1 MRIEFHPQ
9 PSPAGDPA
17 HQPAMSSPLPSPRPV
32 RVVSWCALVAAVLA
46 VPIALT
52 YLVDARPLR
61 APAVEIAVAAGFAA
75 MALMLGQFATTG
87 RFHRIAR
94 TIGSGTMMRIHRVA
108 GISAIVLVLGHP
120 LLAILADPAYLSFFD
135 PRVNLPRAAA
145 LTAAVFV
152 SLGLLIPPLAR
163 KQLRLP
169 YEWWR
174 LSHAALAP
182 LLIFIGIIHI
192 NMVGHHVDEWW
203 KRILWIA
210 LTAAALGLLAHTRVL
225 RPLGL
230 RRRPWRIAEVRPEH
244 AGTVTLALEPVGH
257 SGLRFESGHHVFLTL
272 GDSPFSLQQHPFT
285 ICSSDQRPERI
296 ELTIK
301 DLGDFTSSVQA
312 ALPGGRA
319 FLEGPYG
326 GAWLYTTGGEVPL
339 VMLAGG
345 IGITPFISAIRSLRD
360 RGLSRRFT
368 LFHAVEE
375 VGQATFRGELAVLC
389 PETGGRYL
397 IVPEEPPAGWEGVSG
412 RISREMLAKELS
424 REELAQ
430 ARFVICGPPPMRRAM
445 LGHLNSLGVPRQR
458 IHVEEFDMV

>member
-1 MRIEFHPQ
+1 MK
-9 PSPAGDPA
+9 PSP
-17 HQPAMSSPLPSPRPV
+17 LRSPRPV
-32 RVVSWCALVAAVLA
+32 RVILWCALVAAALA
-46 VPIALT
+46 APVALT
-52 YLVDARPLR
+52 YFVDPRSPR
-61 APAVEIAVAAGFAA
+61 APAVEIAVAAGFLA

-87 RFHRIAR
+87 RFRRIAR
-94 TIGSGTMMRIHRVA
+94 TIGLGTMMRIHRVA
-108 GISAIVLVLGHP
+108 GISAIVLVLAHP

-145 LTAAVFV
+145 LTAVIFV

-163 KQLRLP
+163 KRLRLP

-182 LLIFIGIIHI
+182 VLIFIGIVHI

-210 LTAAALGLLAHTRVL
+210 LTVTALGLLAHTRIL

-230 RRRPWRIAEVRPEH
+230 RRRPWRIAEVRPEQ
-244 AGTVTLALEPVGH
+244 AGTVTLVLEPEGH
-257 SGLRFESGHHVFLTL
+257 GGLRFESGHHVFLTL

-285 ICSSDQRPERI
+285 IASSDQRPERI

-301 DLGDFTSSVQA
+301 DLGDFTRTVQSL
-312 ALPGGRA
+312 LPGGRA

-326 GAWLYTTGGEVPL
+326 GAWLYTTAGEVPL

-375 VGQATFRGELAVLC
+375 VDQATFREELSSLC
-389 PETGGRYL
+389 AEIGGRYL
-397 IVPEEPPAGWEGVSG
+397 IVPEEATAGWEGLSG
-412 RISREMLAKELS
+412 RITREMLASELP
-424 REELAQ
+424 REELSV
-430 ARFVICGPPPMRRAM
+430 ARFVICGPLPMRRAI
-445 LGHLNSLGVPRQR
+445 LAHLNALNVPRR
-458 IHVEEFDMV
+458 HIHVEEFDMV